1 MVKFTK
7 ELKYNAIEEWR
18 AHYVKYAQ
26 LKKLIYGEEKQQ
38 VAKTTTSGRKSGDKK
53 TNKILPHCSC
63 CTCCQWQ
70 HPQLP
75 PSATAASTNTAT
87 NALLHARLGIP
98 DSGQLAQYQGRS
110 ATSHAQQSH
119 TPGSHLCHIAG
130 DLSRHSSDFA
140 RRSGDFSRLSGDFS
154 RHSADLTRPS
164 GDVEELLEPILE
176 EGSNMAFV
184 QLMDDELERIHIFY
198 TAKVRA
204 ELHHGYGN
212 LAICMGSGHDAR

>member
-38 VAKTTTSGRKSGDKK
+38 VAKTTTSGRKSGDK
-53 TNKILPHCSC
+53 THRSC

-70 HPQLP
+70 QPQLP
-75 PSATAASTNTAT
+75 PSATAASTN
-87 NALLHARLGIP
+87 ALLYAQLGSP
-98 DSGQLAQYQGRS
+98 DSGQLTQYQGRS

-119 TPGSHLCHIAG
+119 TPGSHLYHIAG

-204 ELHHGYGN
+204 GLHHGCGN
-212 LAICMGSGHDAR
+212 LAICMGTGHEAR